1 MKLKQH
7 RLVMTKL
14 EVYIIRKMLKTI
26 LILFGI
32 SWVLFLIQ
40 YMFSTWYVPPPIINY
55 LRPLQG

>member
-14 EVYIIRKMLKTI
+14 EIYVIRKMLKTM

-32 SWVLFLIQ
+32 SWVLFLLQ
-40 YMFSTWYVPPPIINY
+40 YMFSTWHAPPPIINY
-55 LRPLQG
+55 LRP